1 MKGAIVEYKIVFLVA
16 AISKLHRVFLRMKL
30 NAKKDVLFS
39 ISIKPI
45 LQMKTHN
52 ILSACRIANLRQGS
66 LKSKMI

>member
-1 MKGAIVEYKIVFLVA
+1 MGAIVEYKIAFLVV
-16 AISKLHRVFLRMKL
+16 AISKVHRAFLLMKL

-45 LQMKTHN
+45 LQMKIHN
-52 ILSACRIANLRQGS
+52 ILSACRIANLSQDS